1 MLHFDDDLHYKSVKN
16 AGVDDDPGIFMLMII
31 KTRALEH
38 DAAVLV
44 EVIKERTETDCDVVE
59 DNIVLQS

>member
-1 MLHFDDDLHYKSVKN
+1 MLYCDDDLYYQSVKN
-16 AGVDDDPGIFMLMII
+16 AGVDHDPDIFMLMII
-31 KTRALEH
+31 KTRAL
-38 DAAVLV
+38 VLV

>member
-1 MLHFDDDLHYKSVKN
+1 MLYCDDDLYYQSVKN

-38 DAAVLV
+38 DEAVLV